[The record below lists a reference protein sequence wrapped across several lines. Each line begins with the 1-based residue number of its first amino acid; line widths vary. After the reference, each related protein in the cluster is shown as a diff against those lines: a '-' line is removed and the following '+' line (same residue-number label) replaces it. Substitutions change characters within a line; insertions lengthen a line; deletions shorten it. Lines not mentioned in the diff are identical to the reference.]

1 MEYVP
6 VHKLFPFVPMFCI
19 FQISIYCAREMVST
33 SQDWSPDFISSVPT
47 VMRMHGISTRDPLLR
62 AFSDSST
69 KEYPTIKK
77 VDIGLVYF
85 LRSYH
90 AWLLPKKKSFF
101 FFFLVYFLSSTGQ
114 GTLLEK
120 NHTHTHTQIIMPI
133 LGWDSPIVCSYS
145 ALFHNV

>member
-19 FQISIYCAREMVST
+19 FQISIYRAREMVST

-101 FFFLVYFLSSTGQ
+101 FFFFSRLLSQFYWTRN
-114 GTLLEK
+114 TIREK
-120 NHTHTHTQIIMPI
+120 SHTHTQIIMPI
-133 LGWDSPIVCSYS
+133 LG
-145 ALFHNV
+145 

>member
-101 FFFLVYFLSSTGQ
+101 FFFLIYFLSSTGQ

-120 NHTHTHTQIIMPI
+120 NHTHTHRSSCLYLDEI
-133 LGWDSPIVCSYS
+133 LQ
-145 ALFHNV
+145 